1 MNKKLIL
8 GFALS
13 LVLVSGAFAG
23 AQADCGC
30 LPHFKLPSCLSC
42 SHPANDRDLDR
53 PEATCQGAYNYGP
66 KAPTYMGAVG
76 QAW

>member
-1 MNKKLIL
+1 MNKTLIL
-8 GFALS
+8 GFALA
-13 LVLVSGAFAG
+13 LVLVSGGFIG

-30 LPHFKLPSCLSC
+30 FHFHLPSCLSC
-42 SHPANDRDLDR
+42 SHPASDRDLDR

-76 QAW
+76 QGW